1 MFQAQA
7 LAAELIADVLAG
19 RSLREERLRDAT
31 KTLSSQA
38 GQLRDLTLGTLRW
51 LGQLRALTAQLATRG
66 IADPR
71 LEALLCVA
79 LHQLLQ
85 DRTAPHAV
93 VDHAVQAARHLGH
106 GQAAG
111 FVNAA
116 LRRFLRE
123 RVPLTAKSVS
133 TVEGRWSHPEW
144 WVRVLEKH
152 YGDAA
157 AGILEAGL
165 GHPPMT
171 LRVNQRRGTRDGY
184 LADLTARGIAAR
196 VVGPD
201 AITLEKP
208 MPVSALPGYEEGKV
222 TIQDAGAQWAA
233 RLLGLAPGQRV
244 LDACAAPGG
253 KTGHLLE
260 SCDIDLTAL
269 DADAAR
275 LPAVSRGLDR
285 LGLSA
290 AVRQADASQ
299 PGRWWDGR
307 PFDRVLL
314 DAPCSASGIVRR
326 HPDAKWLRRPE
337 DIARFAKQQLA
348 LLQALWQV
356 LAPGGKLLYVTCSV
370 FPGENA
376 GVVASFLEL
385 TTDVRRLPLPDDFP
399 GRDGQLLPDTTHDGF
414 FYALLER
421 SRLP

>member
-7 LAAELIADVLAG
+7 LAAELVADVLAG
-19 RSLREERLRDAT
+19 RSLREERLRDASRSLT
-31 KTLSSQA
+31 AQA
-38 GQLRDLTLGTLRW
+38 ALLRDLTLGTLRW
-51 LGQLRALTAQLATRG
+51 LGRLRAITQLLATRG
-66 IADPR
+66 ISDAR

-79 LHQLLQ
+79 LHQLIQ

-93 VDHAVQAARHLGH
+93 VDHAVQAARHLGQ

-123 RVPLTAKSVS
+123 RTPLVAKSAA
-133 TVEGRWSHPEW
+133 TPEGRWSHPAW
-144 WVRVLEKH
+144 WIQALERQ

-171 LRVNQRRGTRDGY
+171 LRVNRRRGTRDAY
-184 LADLTARGIAAR
+184 LAELAARGIAAE
-196 VVGPD
+196 VVGVD
-201 AITLEKP
+201 AITLDTP
-208 MPVSALPGYEEGKV
+208 MPVAELPGYEAGTV

-233 RLLGLAPGQRV
+233 PLLDLQSGQRV

-253 KTGHLLE
+253 KTGHMLE
-260 SCDIDLTAL
+260 CADIDLIAL

-285 LGLSA
+285 LGLRA
-290 AVRQADASQ
+290 TVRQADAAR
-299 PGRWWDGR
+299 PERWWDGQ
-307 PFDRVLL
+307 PFDRILL
-314 DAPCSASGIVRR
+314 DAPCSGSGIVRR

-337 DIARFAKQQLA
+337 DIPRFAKQQLA

-376 GVVASFLEL
+376 DVVASFLEL
-385 TTDVRRLPLPDDFP
+385 AADARRLSLPDDFP

-421 SRLP
+421 PRLP